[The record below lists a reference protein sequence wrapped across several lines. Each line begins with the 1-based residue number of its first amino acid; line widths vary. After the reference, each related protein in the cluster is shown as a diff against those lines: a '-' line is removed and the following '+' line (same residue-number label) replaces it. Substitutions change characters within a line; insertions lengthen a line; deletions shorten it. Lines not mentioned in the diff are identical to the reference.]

1 MTDEKWEQLVE
12 MIQKNFIGVKVSVE
26 DIIVETEDG
35 TQNRGN
41 KNIVE
46 FNHPDGLKYRV
57 VRENRPMVLEKKE
70 HFSHRM
76 GDTARVEYKH
86 SQIEFTHKLKVYK
99 ETNFDEWEE
108 ITLDRLGL

>member
-12 MIQKNFIGVKVSVE
+12 MIKQHFTPVKQWQE
-26 DIIVETEDG
+26 DIILETEAG
-35 TQNRGN
+35 SEKRGI
-41 KNIVE
+41 KEIVE
-46 FNHPDGLKYRV
+46 FLHPTRINYRL
-57 VRENRPMVLEKKE
+57 VRESRPLVLEKKE

-86 SQIEFTHKLKVYK
+86 SQTEFTHKLKVYK